1 MPFSEVKSL
10 GKLKAV
16 VLNDRNKVDVERNKL
31 RLYTVIDAEASALA
45 GLEVFMNQVIE
56 DLVTLGYNT
65 PHLTRQ
71 GNKFLSVMMAAII
84 ERDGE
89 SNAPDFDQVNALCCR
104 LFGPCGKVR
113 IGHLVDAQR
122 EARHRV

>member
-65 PHLTRQ
+65 PHLTRYA
-71 GNKFLSVMMAAII
+71 NKFLSEMVAAM